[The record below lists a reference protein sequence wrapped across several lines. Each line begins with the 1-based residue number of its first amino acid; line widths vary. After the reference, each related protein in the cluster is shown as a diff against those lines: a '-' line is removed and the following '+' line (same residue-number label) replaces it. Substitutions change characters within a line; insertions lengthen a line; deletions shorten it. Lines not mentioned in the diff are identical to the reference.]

1 MANVN
6 LDGQQSSNKAVSN
19 SVADKRT
26 ERTHHMFTTP
36 KKKLNAE
43 FQITETEEHI
53 HSSTVATFLRP
64 TNVTSWRDDTSDDSA
79 CRADHHYN
87 QRGVVLWK
95 QISRHGIHAIQRPE
109 LRIRGTR
116 LVTTTVSEEKS
127 NKHHVTTT
135 SNGTKVEDTPSGN
148 QRKMLHTNMKLLT
161 KKDVSIQPQ
170 NHRTESDGAGGRQR
184 RDLKKQT
191 VSDARTQPQP

>member
-1 MANVN
+1 MSTQTANN
-6 LDGQQSSNKAVSN
+6 PATKQSQIPSRTKQQK
-19 SVADKRT
+19 
-26 ERTHHMFTTP
+26 EPTTCSQHQ
-36 KKKLNAE
+36 KKLNAE

-53 HSSTVATFLRP
+53 HSSAVATFLAS
-64 TNVTSWRDDTSDDSA
+64 TNVTSWRGDPSDGSA

-127 NKHHVTTT
+127 NKHHVTTKT
-135 SNGTKVEDTPSGN
+135 SNGTKVEDTPSGK
-148 QRKMLHTNMKLLT
+148 QRKTLHTDMKLLT
-161 KKDVSIQPQ
+161 KKDFGIQSQ

-191 VSDARTQPQP
+191 VSDARTQPHP